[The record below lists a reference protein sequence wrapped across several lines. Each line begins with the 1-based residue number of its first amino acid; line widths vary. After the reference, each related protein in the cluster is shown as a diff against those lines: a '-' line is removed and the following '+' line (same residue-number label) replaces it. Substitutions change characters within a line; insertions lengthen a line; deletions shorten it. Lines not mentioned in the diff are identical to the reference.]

1 MASISRSR
9 RRTHRRAAPH
19 RRSKRGATEDEDDR
33 LSSLPD
39 DLLHSILHAVP
50 LKHPARTSPLFRLV
64 CSAGTDGLHGA
75 TTEESIAS
83 ERVATMAAGQAARGG
98 EGEESDERAWTRRL
112 GGRLALPLPYG
123 RPVFLSRRAERAPEA
138 TQQAS
143 EHRRPHSWR
152 TSEHRRPHSGWT
164 SEHQR
169 PHSGRVITGRATP
182 CDNRAEGGD
191 HALNGAASTG
201 CTEERE
207 CGD

>member
-1 MASISRSR
+1 MRTTGSVASPMTSCTPSSMRSRSSTLPAPARSSALSAAPALTAFTAPPR
-9 RRTHRRAAPH
+9 RSPSPQSVSRRWRRA
-19 RRSKRGATEDEDDR
+19 RRPAVAKARRVMNGRGRAAWEAAW
-33 LSSLPD
+33 
-39 DLLHSILHAVP
+39 LL
-50 LKHPARTSPLFRLV
+50 
-64 CSAGTDGLHGA
+64 
-75 TTEESIAS
+75 
-83 ERVATMAAGQAARGG
+83 
-98 EGEESDERAWTRRL
+98 
-112 GGRLALPLPYG
+112 G
-123 RPVFLSRRAERAPEA
+123 RPVFLSRHAERAPEA
-138 TQQAS
+138 AQQAS

>member
-1 MASISRSR
+1 MASILRPR
-9 RRTHRRAAPH
+9 RRTRRRAAPH

-39 DLLHSILHAVP
+39 DLLHSNLHAVP
-50 LKHPARTSPLFRLV
+50 LKHPASTSPLFRLV
-64 CSAGTDGLHGA
+64 CSAGTDVLHSA

-83 ERVATMAAGQAARGG
+83 ERAAKARRVMNGRGRAAW
-98 EGEESDERAWTRRL
+98 EAAWL
-112 GGRLALPLPYG
+112 LAPALPLPYG
-123 RPVFLSRRAERAPEA
+123 RPVFLSRRAERAPKA
-138 TQQAS
+138 AQQAS
-143 EHRRPHSWR
+143 EHRRPHSGR
-152 TSEHRRPHSGWT
+152 TREHRRPHSGWT